1 MRSIALP
8 CILALIT
15 IGLLTTAGCKD
26 PAADVPEATVESP
39 AEGEAATEGEAT
51 GEAAEGDE
59 ATEGDEAAEEP
70 AADSVELAFT
80 NETSSIGF
88 TGSKVTGSHDGG
100 FNEFAGTVTLVGDD
114 ATASS
119 VEVTIQM
126 ASVFSDSERLTGH
139 LQNDD
144 FFDVPNHPTGS
155 FRSTAIV
162 EGGEGDATHTMTG
175 ELTLRGTTQ
184 TISFPASIQIDD
196 TSVKASAEFS
206 INRMD
211 FGISYAGRQDDLI
224 RELVVLRLNIDA
236 PRG

>member
-8 CILALIT
+8 PIFALLVV
-15 IGLLTTAGCKD
+15 GLLVSTGCKD

-39 AEGEAATEGEAT
+39 AESGEEAAEGEAT
-51 GEAAEGDE
+51 
-59 ATEGDEAAEEP
+59 DEAAGEE
-70 AADSVELAFT
+70 AEEEDTVESVELAFS

-100 FNEFAGTVTLVGDD
+100 FNEFAGTVTLVGEDP
-114 ATASS
+114 TASS

-126 ASVFSDSERLTGH
+126 ASVFTDSDRLTGH

-155 FRSTAIV
+155 FTSTSIR
-162 EGGEGDATHTMTG
+162 EGGDGEATHTMTG
-175 ELTLRGTTQ
+175 DLTLRGTTNR
-184 TISFPASIQIDD
+184 ISFPATIQVDES
-196 TSVKASAEFS
+196 SVKASAEFS

-211 FGISYAGRQDDLI
+211 FGINYAGREDDLI

-236 PRG
+236 PR

>member
-8 CILALIT
+8 SALALLVV
-15 IGLLTTAGCKD
+15 GLLTTSGCKD

-39 AEGEAATEGEAT
+39 TEGSADET
-51 GEAAEGDE
+51 AAEEAGDE
-59 ATEGDEAAEEP
+59 ATDDQDEEAAEPETT
-70 AADSVELAFT
+70 ELAF
-80 NETSSIGF
+80 NGETSSIGF

-100 FNEFAGTVTLVGDD
+100 FNDFAGTITLVGDD

-144 FFDVPNHPTGS
+144 FFDVPNHPTGT
-155 FRSTAIV
+155 FTSTSIT
-162 EGGEGDATHTMTG
+162 EGADGDATHTITG
-175 ELTLRGTTQ
+175 DLTLRGTTQ
-184 TISFPASIQIDD
+184 TISFPATIQIDEA
-196 TSVKASAEFS
+196 SVKASAEFS

-224 RELVVLRLNIDA
+224 RELVVLRLNLEA